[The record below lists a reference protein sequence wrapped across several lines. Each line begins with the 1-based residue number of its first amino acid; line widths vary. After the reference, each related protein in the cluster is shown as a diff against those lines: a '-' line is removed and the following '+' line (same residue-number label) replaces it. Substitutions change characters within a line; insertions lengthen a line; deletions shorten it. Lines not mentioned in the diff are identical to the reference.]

1 MIGYKLPDSLSKDI
15 DKFAS
20 LAKGYQ
26 EQRVSGTEFKAFRVP
41 LGVYEQ
47 RKSEVYMARIR
58 ATGGVITPRQLL
70 SVIDI
75 ARRGGSDLLH
85 ITTRGEVQILNLDV
99 NSVERVLRSLQEIG
113 LATKGGGGNTVR
125 NIIVSEFSGIGRSE
139 VFDATPYA
147 MALTTAMV
155 AEPDS
160 YLMPRKLKIAFSSDE
175 NFIDYAGVNDIG
187 LVSQIRNGER
197 GFRVYIGGGAGS
209 KPSVGWLWRDF
220 LPAADLYALVK
231 AVKNFFNAYGN
242 RKDKYK
248 ARLRFVFY
256 KLGKEETFRLIDEY
270 FEKERKADSPLTP
283 LLERGE
289 QNAVAAGG
297 ALSSEKLQYSDVNSS
312 PLTFSRYT
320 YLQRQEGFASVVVP
334 VTLGNIW
341 LDDAESVSNLK
352 ALLEYVAKFGDDT
365 VRFTPKQN
373 IRLRNIPARALGE
386 LYALIHNYVPENIEK
401 PVVLNNIV
409 SCTGADTCRLGICL
423 SKGLT
428 AAITKAL
435 ADSGLDLDILQSARI
450 NVTGCPNLCGQPL
463 WSDLGFVGK
472 VLHTDHVY
480 PAYQVFIGANYT
492 DNPALAE
499 SIGTINAHDVPKFV
513 VDLVKEYSLQLS
525 CAPVG
530 AQALRGS
537 CAPVGAQ
544 ALRGSC
550 APVGAQALRGSCA
563 PVGTQASKPGAT
575 FGSWLRSESGKTAAL
590 QLVGKYS
597 HVPLFSEDKN
607 YYFDWGSDEVFNVTK
622 RGKPECSAGL
632 FDMIQVDQDSINE
645 ARNKNPYTVIFH
657 ASRMLLVTRGLD
669 PQDAAGV
676 FDAFTE
682 RFIKTGYVDA
692 GFTDLINQ
700 AKRDGEQGSYD
711 NDRANALADAV
722 IELYKGMDES
732 LNFKAPS
739 LAQGGI
745 PPREGGMKNTP
756 AVGNTFSPSRGEM
769 SHGDREGV
777 APSRFKDLRGVLCPM
792 NFVRTKL
799 ELATLNSGDLLEIW
813 LDDGKPI
820 ENVPGSVRLEGH
832 EILSQT
838 QHTDG
843 YWQVIIKKK

>member
-15 DKFAS
+15 DKFAT

-26 EQRVSGTEFKAFRVP
+26 EQNVSATEFKAFRVP

-47 RKSEVYMARIR
+47 RKNEVYMARIR

-75 ARRGGSDLLH
+75 ALTGGSNLLH

-99 NSVERVLRSLQEIG
+99 NSVEQVLRSLQKIG

-125 NIIVSEFSGIGRSE
+125 NIIVSEFSGIGKNE

-147 MALTTAMV
+147 MALTSVMV

-175 NFIDYAGVNDIG
+175 NFIDYAGINDIG
-187 LVSQIRNGER
+187 LVSQIKDGER

-220 LPAADLYALVK
+220 LPVSDLYALVK

-248 ARLRFVFY
+248 ARLRFIFY

-270 FEKERKADSPLTP
+270 FEKEKTNANVDLT
-283 LLERGE
+283 LNVDLNVNVNDGNS
-289 QNAVAAGG
+289 Q
-297 ALSSEKLQYSDVNSS
+297 SSILNPQSKKWH
-312 PLTFSRYT
+312 SRYVT
-320 YLQRQEGFASVVVP
+320 LQRQEGFASVIIP
-334 VTLGNIW
+334 ITFGNIW
-341 LDDAESVSNLK
+341 LNDAEGVRNLK
-352 ALLEYVAKFGDDT
+352 ALLEYVAKYGDDT

-373 IRLRNIPARALGE
+373 IRLRNIPISALGE
-386 LYALIHNYVPENIEK
+386 LYTLIYRYVPVNIEK
-401 PVVLNNIV
+401 PAILNNIV

-450 NVTGCPNLCGQPL
+450 NISGCPNLCGQPL

-492 DNPALAE
+492 DGPALAE
-499 SIGTINAHDVPKFV
+499 SIGTISAHDVPKFV
-513 VDLVKEYSLQLS
+513 VDLVREYSSQFSIQNLQ
-525 CAPVG
+525 
-530 AQALRGS
+530 
-537 CAPVGAQ
+537 
-544 ALRGSC
+544 
-550 APVGAQALRGSCA
+550 
-563 PVGTQASKPGAT
+563 
-575 FGSWLRSESGKTAAL
+575 FGEWLRSETGRKSAL
-590 QLVGKYS
+590 QLIEKYS

-607 YYFDWGSDEVFNVTK
+607 YYYDWCSNEEFNVTK

-632 FDMIQVDQDSINE
+632 FDMIQVDHDSIDE
-645 ARNKNPYTVIFH
+645 ARNKNPYAVIFH

-669 PQDAAGV
+669 PQDATGV

-682 RFIKTGYVDA
+682 HFIKAGYVDA
-692 GFTDLINQ
+692 GFADLIAQ
-700 AKRDGEQGSYD
+700 AKKEGERGSYD
-711 NDRANALADAV
+711 SDRANALADAV
-722 IELYKGMDES
+722 TELYKSMDDS
-732 LNFKAPS
+732 LNFNVNVRSETTGDACQSKNADEIMNS
-739 LAQGGI
+739 KDQ
-745 PPREGGMKNTP
+745 EVNTP
-756 AVGNTFSPSRGEM
+756 IITRT
-769 SHGDREGV
+769 
-777 APSRFKDLRGVLCPM
+777 KDFRGVLCPM

-820 ENVPGSVRLEGH
+820 ENVPGSVKLEGH
-832 EILSQT
+832 EIISQT
-838 QHTDG
+838 QHSEG
-843 YWQVIIKKK
+843 YWQVIIRKK

>member
-47 RKSEVYMARIR
+47 RKNEVYMARIR

-70 SVIDI
+70 RVIDI
-75 ARRGGSDLLH
+75 AQTGGSNLLH
-85 ITTRGEVQILNLDV
+85 ITTRGEVQILNLNV
-99 NSVERVLRSLQEIG
+99 NSVEQVLRSLQEIG

-125 NIIVSEFSGIGRSE
+125 NIIVSEFSGIGKSE
-139 VFDATPYA
+139 VFDTTPYA
-147 MALTTAMV
+147 MALTSAMV
-155 AEPDS
+155 AEADS

-175 NFIDYAGVNDIG
+175 HFIDYAGVNDIG
-187 LVSQIRNGER
+187 LVAQIRDGER

-220 LPAADLYALVK
+220 LPADDLYALVK
-231 AVKNFFNAYGN
+231 AVKTFFNAHGN

-248 ARLRFVFY
+248 ARLRFIFY

-270 FEKERKADSPLTP
+270 FEKEKA
-283 LLERGE
+283 
-289 QNAVAAGG
+289 NANVN
-297 ALSSEKLQYSDVNSS
+297 LNVNLNLDENKNEKNSQIS
-312 PLTFSRYT
+312 NLNSQLKSWESRYVT
-320 YLQRQEGFASVVVP
+320 PQRQEGFASVVVP
-334 VTLGNIW
+334 ITLGNIW
-341 LDDAESVSNLK
+341 LDDAESVKALK
-352 ALLEYVAKFGDDT
+352 ALLEFVGKFGDDT
-365 VRFTPKQN
+365 LRFTPKQN
-373 IRLRNIPARALGE
+373 IRLRNIPVQALDE
-386 LYALIHNYVPENIEK
+386 LHTLLYKYVPENIDK
-401 PVVLNNIV
+401 PAILNNIV

-435 ADSGLDLDILQSARI
+435 ADSGLDLDLLQSARI
-450 NVTGCPNLCGQPL
+450 NITGCPNLCGQPL

-499 SIGTINAHDVPKFV
+499 SIGTISAHDVPKFV
-513 VDLVKEYSLQLS
+513 VDLVREYNSQFTILNLQ
-525 CAPVG
+525 
-530 AQALRGS
+530 
-537 CAPVGAQ
+537 
-544 ALRGSC
+544 
-550 APVGAQALRGSCA
+550 
-563 PVGTQASKPGAT
+563 
-575 FGSWLRSESGKTAAL
+575 FGEWLRSEAGKEAAV
-590 QLVGKYS
+590 QLVEKYS

-632 FDMIQVDQDSINE
+632 FDMIQVDQDNINE
-645 ARNKNPYTVIFH
+645 ARDKNPYAVIFH

-669 PQDAAGV
+669 PQDANGV

-682 RFIKTGYVDA
+682 HFIKTGYVSADFA
-692 GFTDLINQ
+692 ELIAQ
-700 AKRDGEQGSYD
+700 AKAEGEKGTYD
-711 NDRANALADAV
+711 NTRANALADAV
-722 IELYKGMDES
+722 IELYKGMDDS
-732 LNFKAPS
+732 LQFKASPQPS
-739 LAQGGI
+739 PEGKGGG
-745 PPREGGMKNTP
+745 R
-756 AVGNTFSPSRGEM
+756 
-769 SHGDREGV
+769 DRL
-777 APSRFKDLRGVLCPM
+777 KDLRGVLCPM
-792 NFVRTKL
+792 NFVKTKL

-843 YWQVIIKKK
+843 YWQVVIKKK